1 MARAPCLRTVCVL
14 TGGWWHTVA
23 GCVTLPAPDTPC
35 LSSLSTTP
43 VTRGGEGGGLYR
55 EQSFTRY
62 NLSCAEARELV
73 VVGTGDQYVAT
84 NKEY

>member
-1 MARAPCLRTVCVL
+1 MSPYCVCADWWLVAHCGGL
-14 TGGWWHTVA
+14 CHTAGTRHAVSLQSLHHPGNTG
-23 GCVTLPAPDTPC
+23 
-35 LSSLSTTP
+35 
-43 VTRGGEGGGLYR
+43 GGEGGGLYR

-62 NLSCAEARELV
+62 NLSCAGARELV